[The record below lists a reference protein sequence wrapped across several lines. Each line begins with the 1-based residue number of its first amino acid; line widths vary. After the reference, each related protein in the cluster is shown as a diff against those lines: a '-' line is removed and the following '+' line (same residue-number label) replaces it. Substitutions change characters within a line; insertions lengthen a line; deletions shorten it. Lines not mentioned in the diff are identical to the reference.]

1 MYDWCDGYYDS
12 LCAPQGR
19 ESQEGDESPFAA
31 FFFSKLIELTTA
43 IGGQ

>member
-1 MYDWCDGYYDS
+1 MIGVMVTTIH
-12 LCAPQGR
+12 CARLKGVKVKR
-19 ESQEGDESPFAA
+19 EIESPFAA